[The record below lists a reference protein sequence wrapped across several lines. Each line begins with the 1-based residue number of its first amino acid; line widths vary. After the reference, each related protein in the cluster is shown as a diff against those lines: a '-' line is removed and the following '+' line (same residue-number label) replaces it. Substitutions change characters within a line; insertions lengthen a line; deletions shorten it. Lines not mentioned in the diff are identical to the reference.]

1 MNSALKRLA
10 LALSVGAAAALASP
24 ATAQVSDAQKQVVQA
39 RQALEAWFRGYE
51 FVPEKRHFDRLGA
64 GLGPALV
71 QIVGQA
77 DGPLLTRARALSA
90 MVYAPSPETEGALL
104 LIARDANQPSL
115 LRRKA
120 VLVLGES
127 YGPKHLGKIVDVY
140 SQSPDDVPLREACA
154 RAIRF
159 AGDEAKVLR
168 TMMLRVEQAPTVRA
182 LLHEDKQIGVDR

>member
-1 MNSALKRLA
+1 MNGTLKRLA
-10 LALSVGAAAALASP
+10 LALTLGASATLAGPAA
-24 ATAQVSDAQKQVVQA
+24 AQVSDPQKQVVQA
-39 RQALEAWFRGYE
+39 REALEGWFRGYE

-64 GLGPALV
+64 GLGPALA

-77 DGPLLTRARALSA
+77 DGALLTRARALSA
-90 MVYAPSPETEGALL
+90 MVYAPSPETEAALL
-104 LIARDANQPSL
+104 LIARDGSQPSL

-140 SQSPDDVPLREACA
+140 SQGGDDVPLREACA

-159 AGDEAKVLR
+159 AGDEAKALR
-168 TMMLRVEQAPTVRA
+168 TMMLRVEQAPSVRA
-182 LLHEDKQIGVDR
+182 LLNADKQIGADQ